1 MFRDIPDGHARRSAP
16 GTDAD
21 GPSRQ
26 GVRMRRRPLVLS
38 TVLALGAALVATP
51 ASARPPQP
59 TCGET
64 LTRST
69 TLLADLV
76 CTTAPGLRLAP
87 GVTLNLGGHTLRGP
101 GSGNGVE
108 VAWSGPVVVRNG
120 AVTGWGTGVDTW
132 ADADPDDPGVESGPL
147 TVTRVTFQDAR
158 VGLDASGE
166 SGTGRFRKATTV
178 ERSTFRSLVIAVEG
192 GWFAEVDVRSS
203 TFSDNGTGVWS
214 GGDATVSDST
224 FTRNGS
230 AVRASDASLTVTR
243 STFVDN
249 GTGVGPLFNGFA
261 TVESSRFVGNDV
273 GVDTA
278 NGLGAVVQG
287 SRFTSNDL
295 GVDVGELDVRV
306 EANVLRGNGVGIGTR
321 RADTAVYGATIL
333 DNTLRLNGDGIVLEH
348 GDESV
353 QVGGNDVRHSTGKGI
368 WTPGVT
374 DLSGNVARGN
384 GTEPQCVGV
393 VCTAS

>member
-1 MFRDIPDGHARRSAP
+1 
-16 GTDAD
+16 
-21 GPSRQ
+21 
-26 GVRMRRRPLVLS
+26 MRHRPLVLS

-59 TCGET
+59 SCGET

-76 CTTAPGLRLAP
+76 CTTGPGLRLAP
-87 GVTLNLGGHTLRGP
+87 GVTLNLGGHALRGP

-120 AVTGWGTGVDTW
+120 TVAGWGSGIDTW

-158 VGLDASGE
+158 VGVDASGE
-166 SGTGRFRKATTV
+166 SGTGRYRKATGI
-178 ERSTFRSLVIAVEG
+178 ERSTFRSLDIAVEG
-192 GWFAEVDVRSS
+192 GWFAEVDVRAS
-203 TFSDNGTGVWS
+203 TFSDNGSGIWS

-224 FTRNGS
+224 FTRNGA
-230 AVRASDASLTVTR
+230 AVRASEASLTVTR

-249 GTGVGPLFNGFA
+249 GTGVGPMYNGFA
-261 TVESSRFVGNDV
+261 TVGSSRFVGNDV

-278 NGLGAVVQG
+278 NALGGVVQG
-287 SRFTSNDL
+287 SHFTSNGL
-295 GVDVGELDVRV
+295 GVGVGRLDVHV
-306 EANVLRGNGVGIGTR
+306 EGNVLRGNGVGIGTR
-321 RADTAVYGATIL
+321 PADLEVYDATIL
-333 DNTLRLNGDGIVLEH
+333 NNTLRLNGDGIVIEN

-353 QVGGNDVRHSTGKGI
+353 QVGGNDVRRSTGKGI

-374 DLSGNVARGN
+374 DLGGNVARGN

-393 VCTAS
+393 VCTTS

>member
-1 MFRDIPDGHARRSAP
+1 
-16 GTDAD
+16 
-21 GPSRQ
+21 
-26 GVRMRRRPLVLS
+26 MRRRPLVLS

-76 CTTAPGLRLAP
+76 CTSAPGLRLAP

-120 AVTGWGTGVDTW
+120 TVAGWGSGIDTW
-132 ADADPDDPGVESGPL
+132 ADADPDDPGVEDGPL
-147 TVTRVTFQDAR
+147 TVTRVTFEDAR
-158 VGLDASGE
+158 VGVDASGE
-166 SGTGRFRKATTV
+166 SGTGRYRKATV
-178 ERSTFRSLVIAVEG
+178 IERSTFRSLEIAVEG
-192 GWFAEVDVRSS
+192 GWFAEVDVRAS
-203 TFSDNGTGVWS
+203 TFSDNASGVWS
-214 GGDATVSDST
+214 GGSATVTDST
-224 FTRNGS
+224 FTRNGV
-230 AVRASDASLTVTR
+230 AVRGADAGLTVTR
-243 STFVDN
+243 STFLDN
-249 GTGVGPLFNGFA
+249 GTGVGSLYNAFA
-261 TVESSRFVGNDV
+261 TVEASRFVGNGV

-278 NGLGAVVQG
+278 NGLGAVVRD

-295 GVDVGELDVRV
+295 GVGVGELGVRV
-306 EANVLRGNGVGIGTR
+306 EGNDLRGNGVGIGTR
-321 RADTAVYGATIL
+321 VPDAVVYDATIL
-333 DNTLRLNGDGIVLEH
+333 DNTLRLNGDGIVIEN
-348 GDESV
+348 GDASV
-353 QVGGNDVRHSTGKGI
+353 QVGGNDVRRSTGKGI

-374 DLSGNVARGN
+374 DLGGNVARGN

-393 VCTAS
+393 VCAAS